1 MNKKNFWKKFL
12 MIATCAVCCLGTLTG
27 CGSEKIQ
34 EEAQNEATSGK
45 LIAYGELDPQ
55 VSGQQIIAE
64 EKGFFKEEG
73 LNIENKLIE
82 TRSKNYSL
90 FDSNK

>member
-12 MIATCAVCCLGTLTG
+12 MVATCAVCCLGMLTG

-73 LNIENKLIE
+73 LILKIN
-82 TRSKNYSL
+82 
-90 FDSNK
+90 